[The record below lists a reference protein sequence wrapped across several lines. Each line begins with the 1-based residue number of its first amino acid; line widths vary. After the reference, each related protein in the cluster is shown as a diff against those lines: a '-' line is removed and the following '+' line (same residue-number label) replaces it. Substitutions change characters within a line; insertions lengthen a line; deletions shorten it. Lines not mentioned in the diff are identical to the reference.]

1 MKNPCHSLSND
12 KAVRRG
18 SPGYKLP
25 GTTLNCCISFHSVGG
40 REGCLHFLLPA
51 LARPPPREPL
61 GESGTLCCPVSI
73 YLTRMDDVSDDVR
86 LEDSEWVL
94 LEKLGEGYAALGYPI
109 LVLRPGPA
117 R

>member
-1 MKNPCHSLSND
+1 
-12 KAVRRG
+12 
-18 SPGYKLP
+18 
-25 GTTLNCCISFHSVGG
+25 
-40 REGCLHFLLPA
+40 
-51 LARPPPREPL
+51 
-61 GESGTLCCPVSI
+61 
-73 YLTRMDDVSDDVR
+73 MDDVSDDVR